1 MRVGIMTDCLEYGPL
16 SIGIYTKNV
25 VENLLLMDVDIVLL
39 HHQEGT
45 DTLYKKVEEVI
56 LPRGT
61 PEVLQHNLSFV
72 EKPLY
77 NLFHY
82 YKVQPQLEK
91 AGIDL
96 VHLPHL
102 GRPAPPVS
110 SFFLKKVVV
119 TNHGMA
125 PLSLPPECCYSKKLS
140 RQRLNDLVEFFKWKL
155 LKSTVDTVITV
166 SESEKRVLLQR
177 LSLPPEKITV
187 IYHGVSPD
195 FTVLP
200 DHDVKRTL
208 EKFDIDY
215 PFALHV
221 SAYQPKKNVARIIK
235 AVSALKT
242 EHNLIIVGP
251 HTKSTNP
258 KVVFTGYID
267 IKDLVALY
275 NAAEV
280 FVFPSLH
287 ESFGMPLLEAMA
299 CGCPVVTS
307 TVCSMPEIVG
317 DAAVLV
323 DPYCTKEITTGIN
336 RIIMND
342 DIKNELRTKGLHR
355 VTHFSW
361 KKCAEQHL
369 AIYQR
374 CFHGT

>member
-1 MRVGIMTDCLEYGPL
+1 MGIVTDCLEYGPL
-16 SIGIYTKNV
+16 SIGVYTKNV

-39 HHQEGT
+39 HHQKGT
-45 DTLYKKVEEVI
+45 DALYKKTEEII

-61 PEVLQHNLSFV
+61 PQQLKNVAFV
-72 EKPLY
+72 EKQLY
-77 NLFHY
+77 NLFHFY
-82 YKVQPQLEK
+82 TVQPHLEK

-96 VHLPHL
+96 VHMPHL

-125 PLSLPPECCYSKKLS
+125 PLSLPPECCYPKKLS
-140 RQRLNDLVEFFKWKL
+140 RQRLDDLVELFKWKL
-155 LKSTVDTVITV
+155 LKSTVDAIITV
-166 SESEKRVLLQR
+166 SESEKRVLLQKI
-177 LSLPPEKITV
+177 SLPPEKVTV

-195 FTVLP
+195 FSVLP
-200 DHDVKRTL
+200 DCDVKKTL
-208 EKFDIDY
+208 EKFGIDS
-215 PFALHV
+215 PFVLHV

-242 EHNLIIVGP
+242 EHNLVIVGP

-258 KVVFTGYID
+258 KVVFTGYVD

-307 TVCSMPEIVG
+307 TVYSMPEIAR

-323 DPYCTKEITTGIN
+323 DPYCTKEITAAIN
-336 RIIMND
+336 KIIMND
-342 DIKNELRTKGLHR
+342 TIKHSLKTKGLHR
-355 VTHFSW
+355 VLDFSW

-369 AIYQR
+369 AVYER